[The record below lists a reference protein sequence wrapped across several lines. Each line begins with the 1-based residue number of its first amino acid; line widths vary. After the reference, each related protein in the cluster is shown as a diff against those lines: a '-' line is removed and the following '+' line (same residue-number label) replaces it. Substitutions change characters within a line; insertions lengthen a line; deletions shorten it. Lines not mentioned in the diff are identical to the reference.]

1 MITLTQASLLHRWT
15 PTPIQRQER
24 LAETFGMDIDLV
36 LKRDDLF
43 PMAGGGSKSRKIQ
56 YIMDDILN
64 KKHVVL
70 VTNGG
75 PQSNHARSSALIAA
89 ELGMRCHLVIVLEPG
104 KTYPVTGNLLFMK
117 LSGAEIEFCEKERLS
132 EVMDRAILKYK
143 KAGANP
149 AYIWGGGHNLA
160 GTCAFVEAAF
170 EVQHQCSD
178 WKPDYVVLASATGS
192 TQAGLI
198 IGYSD
203 SDTKVIG
210 ISVAREYDRGFSII
224 RQCIRDY
231 AETSGLPPK
240 DLPVYF
246 RDEWTFGGYE
256 QTSPELFEV
265 IERAAKTGT
274 LLDPTYSGKGFYGLL
289 QLVKRGDIPRGSKI
303 LFWHTGGILN
313 LSASRLA
320 NDSIS
325 L

>member
-1 MITLTQASLLHRWT
+1 MPTLTQSSLLHRWL
-15 PTPIQRQER
+15 PTPVQRQER
-24 LAETFGMDIDLV
+24 LAETFGMDIDLF

-56 YIMDDILN
+56 YIMDDMLN
-64 KKHVVL
+64 KKHDVL

-89 ELGMRCHLVIVLEPG
+89 ELGMRCHLIIVLEPG
-104 KTYPVTGNLLFMK
+104 KTYPLTGNLLLMK
-117 LSGAEIEFCEKERLS
+117 LSGAVIEFCEKEKLS
-132 EVMDRAILKYK
+132 ESMDKAIIKYK

-149 AYIWGGGHNLA
+149 AYIWGGGHNVA
-160 GTCAFVEAAF
+160 GTFAFVDAAF
-170 EVQHQCSD
+170 EAQQQCLD
-178 WKPDYVVLASATGS
+178 WEPDYVVLASATGS

-203 SDTKVIG
+203 AGTKVIG
-210 ISVAREYDRGFSII
+210 ISVAREHKRGSSII

-231 AETSGLPPK
+231 TEPLGLSQK
-240 DLPVYF
+240 DLSVYF

-256 QTSPELFEV
+256 KTSPELLEV

-274 LLDPTYSGKGFYGLL
+274 LLDPTYSGKAFYGLL

-313 LSASRLA
+313 LIASRLA
-320 NDSIS
+320 NGHFSI
-325 L
+325 